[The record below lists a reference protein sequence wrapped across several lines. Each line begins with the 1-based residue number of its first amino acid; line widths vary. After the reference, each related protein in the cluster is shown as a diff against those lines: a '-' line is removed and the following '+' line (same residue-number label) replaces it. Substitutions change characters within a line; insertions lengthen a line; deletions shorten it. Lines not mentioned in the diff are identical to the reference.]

1 MQILHR
7 LKSRPPYVGCSHG
20 DSGEQIHLKTAIE
33 CKLYNSP
40 HCREHSL
47 RENNYSSIH
56 EERRANQIL
65 IIWAR
70 CRYLYPVFP
79 FNGKKFLSL
88 PSDGLWTTKAESFR
102 KDLKC
107 RRQMARQLTVHF
119 NLDALIF
126 VNRAGGNRCRPRM
139 VYFGH
144 AEMCA

>member
-1 MQILHR
+1 MQILRR
-7 LKSRPPYVGCSHG
+7 LNSRPPHEGCFTTFRG
-20 DSGEQIHLKTAIE
+20 TDTPQGCDRVQTIQL
-33 CKLYNSP
+33 P

-65 IIWAR
+65 IIGAR
-70 CRYLYPVFP
+70 CQYLYPVYP

-88 PSDGLWTTKAESFR
+88 RSGVLGTTNAESFG

-107 RRQMARQLTVHF
+107 RRKMAGQLTIHF

-126 VNRAGGNRCRPRM
+126 VDRAGGNLCCPCM
-139 VYFGH
+139 VYLGH